1 MKKLLIATSV
11 IIGLS
16 TSAQAVESTAVLK
29 LTGVLTNGAC
39 IPELSDGGVVDFGT
53 KAVSDLLP
61 TQTNQL
67 GYKDITLTI
76 QCLAPA
82 KVGWVAT
89 DNHGDS
95 ATTLTIDNATFGGQN
110 NRIPN
115 YQLGTGT
122 TADGIKI
129 GAYGLSIDAN
139 NSTADGVKTKMV
151 ASNDSNHGVW
161 ALASNE
167 YVALTNTFPT
177 RTTYSV
183 GDGNGPVAFTT
194 ATFPIRVAAAIQ
206 GTDTLAIT
214 DNTTL
219 DGQATFTLVYL

>member
-11 IIGLS
+11 VIGLS

-67 GYKDITLTI
+67 GYKDITITI

-82 KVGWVAT
+82 KVGWIAT
-89 DNHGDS
+89 DNHPDS
-95 ATTLTIDNATFGGQN
+95 VASLTIDNATFRSQS

-115 YQLGTGT
+115 YQLGLGT
-122 TADGIKI
+122 TAGGIKI
-129 GAYGLSIDAN
+129 GAYGLSMDLN
-139 NSTADGVKTKMV
+139 NATADGIQTKMV
-151 ASNDSNHGVW
+151 VASSSNPDSW
-161 ALASNE
+161 AIAGNE
-167 YVALTNTFPT
+167 FVALTNTFPNI
-177 RTTYSV
+177 TTYSV
-183 GDGNGPVAFTT
+183 GDENGPVAFTT

>member
-11 IIGLS
+11 VIGLS

-61 TQTNQL
+61 TETNQL

-82 KVGWVAT
+82 KVGWTAA
-89 DNHGDS
+89 DNHADS
-95 ATTLTIDNATFGGQN
+95 VTSLTIDNATFRGQN

-115 YQLGTGT
+115 YQLGLGT
-122 TADGIKI
+122 TAGGINI
-129 GAYGLSIDAN
+129 GAYGLSMDLN
-139 NSTADGVKTKMV
+139 NATADGIQTEMV
-151 ASNDSNHGVW
+151 VTNSSNPGYW
-161 ALASNE
+161 AIAGNE
-167 YVALTNTFPT
+167 FVALTNTFPT
-177 RTTYSV
+177 INTYSV
-183 GDGNGPVAFTT
+183 GDENGPVAF
-194 ATFPIRVAAAIQ
+194 
-206 GTDTLAIT
+206 
-214 DNTTL
+214 
-219 DGQATFTLVYL
+219 